1 MILYYIILYYTY
13 IYIYVLL
20 LLLLPLLI
28 TLALRNLCI
37 FPSYNPCQ
45 LTCSFS
51 SPLREGFCFPLLRRR
66 LILSSDLG
74 VR

>member
-37 FPSYNPCQ
+37 FS
-45 LTCSFS
+45 
-51 SPLREGFCFPLLRRR
+51 
-66 LILSSDLG
+66 LIQSLSTH
-74 VR
+74 VQFFFTPA